1 MYNVNYYSR
10 RGRTIDRKKVDSGQ
24 VINPRLIPIY
34 YNYLKDNGLFPAPPP
49 GPPVHVD
56 DGTCIAFDYSP
67 AQSYSFPEVNTSLTD
82 ALGTL
87 LFNLSI
93 DVDIAKV
100 DHIVLSF
107 YVTSSAPSS
116 IGNVLFFSDSSNS
129 YRVTAGDH
137 LTSGE
142 NYDTYNFTF
151 SRDYSSSDTVFC
163 LDCTRSYN
171 ADNLNA
177 LITPSQKLTHVIQIS
192 SGDVYISRIVVTT
205 LTE

>member
-10 RGRTIDRKKVDSGQ
+10 RGRTIERKKVDNGQ
-24 VINPRLIPIY
+24 VINPRLVPIY
-34 YNYLKDNGLFPAPPP
+34 YNYFKDNGLFPSAPP
-49 GPPVHVD
+49 PPVHVD
-56 DGTCIAFDYSP
+56 DGTCIAVDYSP
-67 AQSYSFPEVNTSLTD
+67 VQSYSFPEVNTSLTD

-87 LFNLSI
+87 LFNLGI

-100 DHIVLSF
+100 DHIILSF
-107 YVTSSAPSS
+107 YVTSSSPSS
-116 IGNVLFFSDSSNS
+116 IGNVLLFSDSSNS

-163 LDCTRSYN
+163 LDCTRSYDSSN
-171 ADNLNA
+171 MDA
-177 LITPSQKLTHVIQIS
+177 LITPSQKLTRVMQIS
-192 SGDVYISRIVVTT
+192 NGDVYISRIVVTT